1 MNARLC
7 LLALF
12 ASLWAGHALA
22 ERADRSKPVNIEA
35 DKVTV
40 DERKKIHLF
49 EGKVVLTQ
57 GTLEI
62 RGDTLTVT
70 QDDEGFQKGVAT
82 SHGNG
87 MARFKQKR
95 DGSGEYV
102 YGSAERIEYDGRTQ
116 MTHLYVR
123 AQVTSGKDEVQGEFI
138 EYDGYTGQY
147 VVTNSGSKSATSD
160 STSRVRA
167 VIQPKTAPAQ

>member
-7 LLALF
+7 LLALT

-22 ERADRSKPVNIEA
+22 ERADRNKPVNIEA

-40 DERKKIHLF
+40 DERKKVHLF

-82 SHGNG
+82 SQGDG
-87 MARFKQKR
+87 LARFKQKR
-95 DGSGEYV
+95 DGSGDYV
-102 YGSAERIEYDGRTQ
+102 HGRAERIEYDGRTQ

-123 AQVTSGKDEVQGEFI
+123 AHVTSGKDEVQGEFI

-147 VVTNSGSKSATSD
+147 VVTNSSSKSANGSG
-160 STSRVRA
+160 RVRA
-167 VIQPKTAPAQ
+167 VIQPKTPAPE